1 MRIMLEVE
9 KIDTFYDEFQVL
21 RKVSINIMERELVVL
36 LGPNG
41 HGKSTLLKTICGL
54 LSPASGSIK
63 YNDVEITKLT
73 TKKIVEMGITYVAEE
88 RNLFPQL
95 TVFENLK
102 LGAYNVNARRK
113 EEENL
118 EYVFELFPTLKD
130 RTKQSASTLSGGEA
144 RMLAMGRGLMS
155 NAEFLA
161 IDEPSLGLAPN
172 LRLEVLNQISEIN
185 QRGVSILLVE
195 QSSPKALDIAD
206 RIYLMEEG
214 EIAFQGNK
222 EEALNGNYFKEAFLG
237 M

>member
-1 MRIMLEVE
+1 MLEVE

-21 RKVSINIMERELVVL
+21 REASISIKERELVVL
-36 LGPNG
+36 FGPNG
-41 HGKSTLLKTICGL
+41 HGKSTLLKSICGL
-54 LSPASGSIK
+54 LTPASGSIK

-95 TVFENLK
+95 TVLENLK
-102 LGAYNVNARRK
+102 LGAYNVNARKK
-113 EEENL
+113 EQENL
-118 EYVFELFPTLKD
+118 AYVFELFPQLKD
-130 RTKQSASTLSGGEA
+130 RINQSASTLSGGEA

-155 NAEFLA
+155 NALFLA
-161 IDEPSLGLAPN
+161 VDEPSLGLAPN
-172 LRLEVLNQISEIN
+172 LRIEVLNQISDIN
-185 QRGVSILLVE
+185 QRGVAILLVE

-214 EIAFQGNK
+214 EIVFQGTK
-222 EEALNGNYFKEAFLG
+222 EEVLQGNHFKEAFLG

>member
-1 MRIMLEVE
+1 MRIMLKVE
-9 KIDTFYDEFQVL
+9 KIDTYYDEFQVL
-21 RKVSINIMERELVVL
+21 RKVSINIKKRELVVL
-36 LGPNG
+36 FGPNG
-41 HGKSTLLKTICGL
+41 HGKSSLLKSICGL
-54 LSPASGSIK
+54 LTPVSGSIK
-63 YNDVEITKLT
+63 YNNLEITKLP

-95 TVFENLK
+95 TVFENLR
-102 LGAYNVNARRK
+102 LGAYNVNARKK

-118 EYVFELFPTLKD
+118 SYVFELFPKLKD
-130 RTKQSASTLSGGEA
+130 RTNQSASTLSGGEA

-155 NAEFLA
+155 NAAFLA

-172 LRLEVLNQISEIN
+172 LRVEVLDQISEIN

-214 EIAFQGNK
+214 EIVFQGNK
-222 EEALNGNYFKEAFLG
+222 EEAVNGNYFKEAFLG